1 MSLPKGECR
10 GLFQRVAKGWGIL
23 GIFAKGMHSRIFFKR
38 DGILWVFGKGVKFS
52 GFWQRGKILG
62 VSGKRGAG
70 NSLLFLK
77 RRYSG
82 QFCEMGKFSIVL
94 QKEGN
99 PRYFCNGD
107 RFSMLL

>member
-23 GIFAKGMHSRIFFKR
+23 GIFAKGMHSRIFLKR
-38 DGILWVFGKGVKFS
+38 DGILWVFGKGVKFF

-82 QFCEMGKFSIVL
+82 
-94 QKEGN
+94 
-99 PRYFCNGD
+99 YF
-107 RFSMLL
+107 L